1 MFGKASKE
9 VLLSD
14 YVWFQEG
21 PGVRSKDF
29 ANNGVVLLTGKNIN
43 DNQIS
48 FGYNSDRFISEELAN
63 GKYNHFLCDKDDIL
77 VVSSAIEPKRFDS
90 KVVTV
95 NTDKEYCLNTGIIRF
110 KPNLEF
116 LTRSYFKE
124 FLKSDYFKQQVS
136 VNLAGICQM
145 HFGPSHLKKMTL
157 MLPDSIELQN
167 EFENIVQ
174 QTDKSKFTEH
184 FKSQFIEQFVLD
196 KSHPREELKINIIEM
211 FIGPFGSALK
221 NDCFVEASDSYC
233 MVYEQKHAI
242 QKSMDLPTRYVDEK
256 KYRELARFNIQ
267 PGDVIVSCRGTIG
280 EVFVVPDDAPMG
292 IMHPSIMKVRL
303 NRKRYNNVFFAM
315 LLEHYMEEHKQE
327 ANGTGVK
334 MAVSASTLEKECFV
348 IPEKSIQDAF
358 VAFVKQSDKSKYVA
372 FQETKFIEN
381 SLKYTYN
388 HYFRRKNYV
397 H

>member
-1 MFGKASKE
+1 MARVKLGDVAREYKATIKDTVDLPIVGLEHLTPGEITLERWDVGTENTFTKGFKKGHMLFGRRRAYLKKAALAPFDGVCSGDITVIEAIPGKINPE
-9 VLLSD
+9 LLPFIIQNDLLFD
-14 YVWFQEG
+14 YAVGNSAGSLSPRVKWE
-21 PGVRSKDF
+21 SLK
-29 ANNGVVLLTGKNIN
+29 
-43 DNQIS
+43 
-48 FGYNSDRFISEELAN
+48 GYEFELPELAEQD
-63 GKYNHFLCDKDDIL
+63 GL
-77 VVSSAIEPKRFDS
+77 VELLKAAHRTKKAYQKQI
-90 KVVTV
+90 TA
-95 NTDKEYCLNTGIIRF
+95 TD
-110 KPNLEF
+110 
-116 LTRSYFKE
+116 
-124 FLKSDYFKQQVS
+124 
-136 VNLAGICQM
+136 
-145 HFGPSHLKKMTL
+145 
-157 MLPDSIELQN
+157 EL
-167 EFENIVQ
+167 V
-174 QTDKSKFTEH
+174 
-184 FKSQFIEQFVLD
+184 KSQFIELFVLD
-196 KSHPREELKINIIEM
+196 KSHPREELKRNIIEM

-348 IPEKSIQDAF
+348 IPEKSVQDAF
-358 VAFVKQSDKSKYVA
+358 VTFVQQSDKSK
-372 FQETKFIEN
+372 FELQEAIVRIDNFIK
-381 SLKYTYN
+381 SLIQQDDN
-388 HYFRRKNYV
+388 
-397 H
+397 